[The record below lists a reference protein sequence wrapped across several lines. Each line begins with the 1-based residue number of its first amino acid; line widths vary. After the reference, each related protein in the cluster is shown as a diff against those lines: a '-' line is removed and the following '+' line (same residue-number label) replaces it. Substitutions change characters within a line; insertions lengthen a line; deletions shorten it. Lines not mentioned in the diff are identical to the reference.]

1 MLATLRALRA
11 SNRDFLV
18 IVSAGVM
25 IIVRLRF
32 IWRQSRPPSCWA
44 RGLARESAKI
54 TLRREITAH
63 ECTDAGARWER
74 AWFDCGRG

>member
-18 IVSAGVM
+18 VVPAGVM

-32 IWRQSRPPSCWA
+32 IWRPSAAKLLGA
-44 RGLARESAKI
+44 RSARDAAKI
-54 TLRREITAH
+54 TLRREIT
-63 ECTDAGARWER
+63 EQEWPDAGARWEK